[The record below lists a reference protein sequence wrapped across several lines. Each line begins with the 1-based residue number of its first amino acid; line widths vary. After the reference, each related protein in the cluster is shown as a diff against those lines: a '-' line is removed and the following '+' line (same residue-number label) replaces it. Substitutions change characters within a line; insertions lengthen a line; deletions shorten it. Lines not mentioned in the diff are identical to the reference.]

1 MPVADGVG
9 KGVGEGFAHA
19 ECLHGGQ
26 GVVEGVGVRAV
37 GIERQA
43 SVQPG
48 LRRFGYEYGRVM
60 GVRVRG
66 RGQDSGR
73 GQLDVFLDAVRRR
86 SHGGRVVGTVDGQG
100 QGVGRRAAVPVA
112 DGVGEGVGK
121 LFPRAERLYRRRP
134 VVQRIGVGAVG
145 IEGQA
150 SVQPGLRRFGYEHGR
165 VMGVRIRG
173 RGQGA
178 GGGQPGI
185 FGDGSGCGG
194 DGRRVVGAVDGYGQG
209 A

>member
-1 MPVADGVG
+1 MGVGIRGRGQGAVEHGQRVFRHESERRADRGGIVGTVDGEGQGVGRRAAVPVADGVG

-48 LRRFGYEYGRVM
+48 LRRFGYE
-60 GVRVRG
+60 
-66 RGQDSGR
+66 
-73 GQLDVFLDAVRRR
+73 
-86 SHGGRVVGTVDGQG
+86 
-100 QGVGRRAAVPVA
+100 
-112 DGVGEGVGK
+112 
-121 LFPRAERLYRRRP
+121 
-134 VVQRIGVGAVG
+134 
-145 IEGQA
+145 
-150 SVQPGLRRFGYEHGR
+150 HGR

-185 FGDGSGCGG
+185 FGDGSGCVG

>member
-1 MPVADGVG
+1 MPVADRVGKDVPERFALPEPLHGVHGVVERIGIGAVRPQGQASVQPGFRRFGHEHGHVMGVGIRGRGQGAVEHAQRVFRHESERRADRGGIVGTVDGQGQGVGRRAAVPVADGVG

-37 GIERQA
+37 GIER
-43 SVQPG
+43 
-48 LRRFGYEYGRVM
+48 
-60 GVRVRG
+60 
-66 RGQDSGR
+66 
-73 GQLDVFLDAVRRR
+73 
-86 SHGGRVVGTVDGQG
+86 
-100 QGVGRRAAVPVA
+100 
-112 DGVGEGVGK
+112 
-121 LFPRAERLYRRRP
+121 
-134 VVQRIGVGAVG
+134 
-145 IEGQA
+145 QA